1 MTSIPPT
8 KLKNIPLLRP
18 FEMFV
23 KMYGLPSYD
32 EFDPTLLIAIT
43 YSIFFGFMFGDAGQG
58 LVLLIGGFLL
68 YKFKRSIWQP
78 SSPAA
83 GFFSTIFGCLFGS
96 VFGFEDVIRRC
107 G

>member
-1 MTSIPPT
+1 
-8 KLKNIPLLRP
+8 
-18 FEMFV
+18 MFV

-68 YKFKRSIWQP
+68 YKFKKIDLQP

-83 GFFSTIFGCLFGS
+83 DSSQRSSDASSEASSDLKM
-96 VFGFEDVIRRC
+96 
-107 G
+107 

>member
-1 MTSIPPT
+1 
-8 KLKNIPLLRP
+8 
-18 FEMFV
+18 MFV

-68 YKFKRSIWQP
+68 YKFKKSIWQP

-83 GFFSTIFGCLFGS
+83 DSSQRSSDASSEASSGLKM
-96 VFGFEDVIRRC
+96 
-107 G
+107 

>member
-1 MTSIPPT
+1 
-8 KLKNIPLLRP
+8 
-18 FEMFV
+18 MFV

-68 YKFKRSIWQP
+68 YKFKKIDL
-78 SSPAA
+78 AA
-83 GFFSTIFGCLFGS
+83 IISCCGFFSTIFGCLFGS
-96 VFGFEDVIRRC
+96 VFGFEDVIPALWLKRPKP
-107 G
+107 